1 MAPAISIYSRG
12 RFSINYYCC
21 SCNPGELKTNKRMT
35 TETDSLRSFKN
46 SVFFPKVG
54 LKIFQ
59 AYEGLGG
66 GSGRQLTR
74 ALPYAPWCPPLPEGR
89 RVSSVRFINGWEA
102 KAGVRAEPG
111 WGGGQ
116 VLDPDP
122 DPDPAAPGPL
132 SPSPGRQQRRAQGE
146 ARGAPR
152 APPRSPGN
160 KGPPPP
166 RAGRDL
172 RGQRGAERP
181 DAGGERRRPRA
192 ARFLQVSSPGA
203 LPGDR
208 ARSAARGERRR
219 AGRSGGWGIKRCS
232 SHP

>member
-1 MAPAISIYSRG
+1 M
-12 RFSINYYCC
+12 
-21 SCNPGELKTNKRMT
+21 L
-35 TETDSLRSFKN
+35 
-46 SVFFPKVG
+46 
-54 LKIFQ
+54 
-59 AYEGLGG
+59 
-66 GSGRQLTR
+66 
-74 ALPYAPWCPPLPEGR
+74 
-89 RVSSVRFINGWEA
+89 
-102 KAGVRAEPG
+102 
-111 WGGGQ
+111 
-116 VLDPDP
+116 DP

-146 ARGAPR
+146 ARVAPS

-181 DAGGERRRPRA
+181 DAGGGRRRPRA

-208 ARSAARGERRR
+208 ARSAARGKRRR

-232 SHP
+232 SHPRQPSRQRRRPPACGTYPAVGGGGEERHLSLGSERSAQPISDSSGGVGVERGGGGWNACVSGIEGSRGMLGAPTSSSLPSGALL